1 MKKIY
6 INLNVKTAILSLIYA
21 LFNGIAK
28 NMEFS
33 NLQFITRKALQRK
46 EN

>member
-1 MKKIY
+1 MKKKN
-6 INLNVKTAILSLIYA
+6 INLNVEAAILSLIYA
-21 LFNGIAK
+21 LFNGVAK